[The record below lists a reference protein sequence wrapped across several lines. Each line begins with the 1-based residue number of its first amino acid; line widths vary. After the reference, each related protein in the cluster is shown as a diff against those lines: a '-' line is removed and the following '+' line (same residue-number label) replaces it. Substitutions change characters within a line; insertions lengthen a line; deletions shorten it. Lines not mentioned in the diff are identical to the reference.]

1 MLFKYLF
8 RLLARFAPFARAA
21 WATRYRRAIAVAVSV
36 ALGAAA
42 IAAGSS
48 ALHRGPQF
56 SWRVSVAAG
65 DYQGRATRAVRVLE
79 REFYNGTGLWHMCVP
94 LACNTKNRDWGSD
107 SLTYV
112 LYLRW
117 LLTRDPSVPPIMA
130 TLADTAHAW
139 VPADAGSSDTVMWDA
154 IADAREYQVTGK
166 ATALAKARQA
176 FAWVDSVM
184 ARGFASGAC
193 PGIDYQWPYGRGG
206 GLKTLETAT
215 NYIKA
220 ALLLHEITGSASYL
234 DKAEREYRQVR
245 RYFLVGKVPLYTVY
259 VFDDGSA
266 CRPLPGRYFASVNG
280 NMIWAGSALAADTGR
295 QGFARQ
301 AIATAS
307 AVRAHLGDGAGVYAD
322 LQADN
327 DVVEPLVEGMYRLA
341 TRDHQRMA
349 ADWLLAAASAAGGD
363 QNAAGEFGRFFDG
376 PPPTVVA
383 TAWQVNGGAALMQ
396 AAAALDPHGRPA
408 DPGFWQRAAY
418 VADARGLTGSELR
431 FTVTGRAV
439 AILGSVGA
447 VCCLSG
453 HARVFVDGA
462 ETFDRTGIWQN
473 MTSPS
478 VRQPDQ
484 VLFAWRWRS
493 AGRHTITIRPGI
505 PDGEEGGSFFQ
516 MNGYLVVR

>member
-1 MLFKYLF
+1 MHSKYPF
-8 RLLARFAPFARAA
+8 RWLARFAMFAPFARAA
-21 WATRYRRAIAVAVSV
+21 WAVRFRRAVAVAVSAV
-36 ALGAAA
+36 LGAAA

-56 SWRVSVAAG
+56 SWHVSVAAG
-65 DYQGRATRAVRVLE
+65 DYQDRAARAVSLLE

-154 IADAREYQVTGK
+154 IADAREYQVTGRP
-166 ATALAKARQA
+166 AALAKARQA
-176 FAWVDSVM
+176 FRWVDSVM

-234 DKAEREYRQVR
+234 AKAEVEYRHVR

-259 VFDDGSA
+259 VFDDGAA

-280 NMIWAGSALAADTGR
+280 NMIWAGSALAADTGHP
-295 QGFARQ
+295 GYLRQ
-301 AIATAS
+301 AIATAASRRAGAS
-307 AVRAHLGDGAGVYAD
+307 ATAPVYAD
-322 LQADN
+322 L
-327 DVVEPLVEGMYRLA
+327 
-341 TRDHQRMA
+341 
-349 ADWLLAAASAAGGD
+349 
-363 QNAAGEFGRFFDG
+363 G
-376 PPPTVVA
+376 PT
-383 TAWQVNGGAALMQ
+383 TA
-396 AAAALDPHGRPA
+396 
-408 DPGFWQRAAY
+408 
-418 VADARGLTGSELR
+418 
-431 FTVTGRAV
+431 
-439 AILGSVGA
+439 
-447 VCCLSG
+447 
-453 HARVFVDGA
+453 
-462 ETFDRTGIWQN
+462 
-473 MTSPS
+473 
-478 VRQPDQ
+478 
-484 VLFAWRWRS
+484 
-493 AGRHTITIRPGI
+493 
-505 PDGEEGGSFFQ
+505 
-516 MNGYLVVR
+516 